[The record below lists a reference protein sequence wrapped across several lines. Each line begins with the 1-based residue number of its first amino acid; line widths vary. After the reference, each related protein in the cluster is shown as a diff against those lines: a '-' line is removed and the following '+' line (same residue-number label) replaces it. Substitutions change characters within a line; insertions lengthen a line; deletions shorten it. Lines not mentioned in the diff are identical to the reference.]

1 MWNSSNRMLFR
12 ACIADLIDTPSVQAM
27 RNVSQHV
34 DINCLEHCVFV
45 AYVSFLICRRMG
57 WDFRAAARGGLLH
70 DLFLY
75 DWHHHKRKGFWPHG
89 FTHPAQ
95 ALQNARRYFEL
106 DPVEEDVILKHMWPL
121 TLRHMPLTP
130 EAAVVCL
137 ADKLCALAEVF
148 GIYRRMRPQIL
159 AFMEAE
165 ILDTGLK
172 KT

>member
-1 MWNSSNRMLFR
+1 MLFR

-75 DWHHHKRKGFWPHG
+75 DWHQKEATRGCMG
-89 FTHPAQ
+89 LRIRRRRCAMPA
-95 ALQNARRYFEL
+95 RF
-106 DPVEEDVILKHMWPL
+106 
-121 TLRHMPLTP
+121 
-130 EAAVVCL
+130 VC
-137 ADKLCALAEVF
+137 
-148 GIYRRMRPQIL
+148 
-159 AFMEAE
+159 
-165 ILDTGLK
+165 
-172 KT
+172 